1 MFRHIAH
8 YPDSRVFGHEA
19 LANMKF
25 AETYIRRVGM
35 GEQNELVG
43 EDETPEVLRTLP
55 LEGQT
60 VCEIT
65 AEEGM
70 LNVHGILSGGC
81 CAHLVDVGTFS
92 SLLMLSLATGN
103 DATGVS
109 AALNII
115 WHAPAPKGTQ
125 LRIVSTTL
133 SLGGSVTAARC
144 EVYNKITSRLLISAV
159 HTINP
164 FSKASSSKSKAR
176 YKL

>member
-1 MFRHIAH
+1 MDLVSRIKQLPPAPPPNNVPADIKGNMSLENKRLGSKVFAYHIAH

-65 AEEGM
+65 AEEGECWK
-70 LNVHGILSGGC
+70 HG
-81 CAHLVDVGTFS
+81 
-92 SLLMLSLATGN
+92 
-103 DATGVS
+103 
-109 AALNII
+109 
-115 WHAPAPKGTQ
+115 
-125 LRIVSTTL
+125 
-133 SLGGSVTAARC
+133 LGIAC
-144 EVYNKITSRLLISAV
+144 IY
-159 HTINP
+159 
-164 FSKASSSKSKAR
+164 
-176 YKL
+176 